1 MLMRV
6 VLVCGPSGSGKS
18 TYIAENLYR
27 DAVDVIDLYQFQEM
41 KSYPSGIHGVL
52 MVRLSYAFLED
63 AVVAAVQK
71 HILLETEK
79 RRQRAQQGGAI
90 SSLPGGLVVIEG
102 TYVKARRR
110 ADLIQ
115 DVKTVFDGYEDCAFE
130 CVCVINSRGNKFMR
144 ADFEIPTVEEGFD
157 KVTVVED
164 FETETPIPDLQ
175 QIVDAQKS
183 IDRIKDGCFFE

>member
-1 MLMRV
+1 MRV

-27 DAVDVIDLYQFQEM
+27 DAADVIDLYQFQER
-41 KSYPSGIHGVL
+41 KSYPSGIHDVL

-71 HILLETEK
+71 HILLETEM
-79 RRQRAQQGGAI
+79 RRLYAQQGEDI
-90 SSLPGGLVVIEG
+90 SARPGELVVVEG

-115 DVKTVFDGYEDCAFE
+115 DVRTVLDGCADCMFE
-130 CVCVINSRGNKFMR
+130 CVCVINARGNEYMCTT
-144 ADFEIPTVEEGFD
+144 FEIPTVEEGFD

-164 FETETPIPDLQ
+164 FETASPIPELQ
-175 QIVDAQKS
+175 RIVDAQKS
-183 IDRIKDGCFFE
+183 VDRIKDGRFFEP